1 MFRRRLNTEL
11 RAEDKHLNEGAMC
24 QIQNLL
30 TQTPKEHLV
39 VTDSSPKVHN
49 AVLAAPM
56 TTRSASAFRAQS
68 KVAQTPEMRKAR

>member
-56 TTRSASAFRAQS
+56 PIRSASALQAQH
-68 KVAQTPEMRKAR
+68 KIARTPEMRKAR

>member
-11 RAEDKHLNEGAMC
+11 RAEDKHFNEGAMC

-30 TQTPKEHLV
+30 TQTSKEHLV
-39 VTDSSPKVHN
+39 VTDGSPKVHN

-56 TTRSASAFRAQS
+56 PIRSASAFQAQREI
-68 KVAQTPEMRKAR
+68 ARTPDMRKAR